1 MYLVTGVKMQV
12 TNESPFASHPL
23 LLPNRQKK
31 KKRKRKRKKKKKKK
45 RTILNAQ

>member
-1 MYLVTGVKMQV
+1 MYLETGVRMQV

-31 KKRKRKRKKKKKKK
+31 KKKKKKKEKEK
-45 RTILNAQ
+45 EKEKDHP